1 MSSQRLRV
9 PDDVIHRDLDG
20 EAVILNLKT
29 GTYFGLDAVGTRM
42 WMLIGELGERDKVL
56 EALLAEYEVDGQQ
69 LWGDFDGLV
78 AQLVDHGLL
87 ELSGESLANGSAD

>member
-1 MSSQRLRV
+1 MSGQRLRV

-42 WMLIGELGERDKVL
+42 WMLIGELGEHDKVL
-56 EALLAEYEVDGQQ
+56 EALLAEFDVDDQR
-69 LWGDFDGLV
+69 LRGDFDGLV

-87 ELSGESLANGSAD
+87 ELAGEPS